1 MYFLGYGTKL
11 SNVLTVQERM
21 KLLSEKEKNRK
32 NEKYKLEVNET
43 RKNKSIY
50 ISSKYKLN

>member
-21 KLLSEKEKNRK
+21 KLLHEKEKNRK
-32 NEKYKLEVNET
+32 NEKYKLEVT
-43 RKNKSIY
+43 DIKKNKSIY

>member
-32 NEKYKLEVNET
+32 NEKYKLEINET

>member
-32 NEKYKLEVNET
+32 NEKYKIEVNET